1 MDWKFLFLSSDGR
14 ISRQQFWIGAL
25 ILIGAGV
32 VAGWIPLINVIFF
45 FVSLYAWVCLY
56 SKRLHDFGKSGWLTA
71 IPIGLTIAS
80 FVLAMMTM
88 GGMAAMGA
96 FEGMDGHYGNPAAM
110 MGAGITAMLLG
121 LSGLVALGFLLWVGL
136 TPTQPGDNRYGPP
149 PSGDPVPEVKAGE
162 PQG

>member
-71 IPIGLTIAS
+71 IPVSLFIAA
-80 FVLAMMTM
+80 FFLAMLTM

-96 FEGMDGHYGNPAAM
+96 FKGMHGDYANPAAM
-110 MGAGITAMLLG
+110 LGAGITAMLLG
-121 LSGLVALGFLLWVGL
+121 LAALVALGFLLWVGL
-136 TPTQPGDNRYGPP
+136 TPGQPGDNRYGPP
-149 PSGDPVPEVKAGE
+149 PSPEPVPELKRDAPPG
-162 PQG
+162 